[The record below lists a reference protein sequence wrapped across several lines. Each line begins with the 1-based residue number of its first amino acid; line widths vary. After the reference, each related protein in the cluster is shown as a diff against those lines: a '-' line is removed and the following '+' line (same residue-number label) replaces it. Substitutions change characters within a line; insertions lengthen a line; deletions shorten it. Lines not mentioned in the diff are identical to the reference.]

1 MMPGLSWL
9 LGGMVLMA
17 PEPSTPP
24 KDALAADVINI
35 RELQIDVA
43 LGRAGATLSKA
54 RRDAFGHLLL
64 MRRNLRSRALHELF
78 QWMRIDFVIDVL
90 STPAP
95 RRARRWPTL

>member
-43 LGRAGATLSKA
+43 LGRARARTLSKA
-54 RRDAFGHLLL
+54 RRDAFGRLLL
-64 MRRNLRSRALHELF
+64 MRRNLRSRALHELSVDAYRF
-78 QWMRIDFVIDVL
+78 RD
-90 STPAP
+90 
-95 RRARRWPTL
+95 